1 MHREKFVVVAV
12 ACFAVATGAAVP
24 AWGQTTP
31 KDIISFL
38 VTNQNVPTGA
48 LGADFQKDQAAAAAT
63 RDTIARAL
71 LVNLASAPIATS
83 SSGFVYRLDPELGT
97 MTRVSQSFGT
107 FYVERAA
114 TGGRGH
120 LSLGASATTASYN
133 ELDGSPLRNGT
144 LVTTANQ
151 FTDEP
156 APYDVES
163 LTLRIRTN
171 TLTVFG
177 SYGVTDRFE
186 IGGAL
191 PLVQLHLDGSR
202 TNVYRGQ
209 TFVQASGSAD
219 ASGIADVAVRAKY
232 ALVNNRAGAFGVAAE
247 WRLPTGNA
255 DHLLGAGQSAVRLL
269 ALGSVEGPRVSVH
282 GNAGIVRGGV
292 SDEVTGSGAISIALS
307 PRVTATGE
315 TLFRRLSDLHSIVSV
330 SQPHPTLVG
339 VETLRLL
346 PGDHVAMLS
355 SLVTGAK
362 WNVADTFVLSGQ
374 VQWRLGHDGLTAPW
388 TPSVSFDYLF

>member
-1 MHREKFVVVAV
+1 MTRGTIPVVAAMVMGV
-12 ACFAVATGAAVP
+12 ASLAS
-24 AWGQTTP
+24 GQTTP
-31 KDIISFL
+31 KDVISFL
-38 VTNQNVPTGA
+38 VTNQSVSTG
-48 LGADFQKDQAAAAAT
+48 DFQKDQAAAAAT

-71 LVNLASAPIATS
+71 LVNLATAPIATS

-120 LSLGASATTASYN
+120 LSLGASATSSSYDQ
-133 ELDGSPLRNGT
+133 LDGLHLRDGS

-156 APYDVES
+156 APFDVES

-177 SYGVTDRFE
+177 SYGLTDRLE
-186 IGGAL
+186 IGGAV
-191 PLVQLHLDGSR
+191 PLVQLHLEGSR
-202 TNVYRGQ
+202 TNVYRGE

-219 ASGIADVAVRAKY
+219 ASGIADAAVRAKY
-232 ALVNNRAGAFGVAAE
+232 ALVNNRSGALGVAAE

-255 DHLLGAGQSAVRLL
+255 DDLLGAGTSAVRLL
-269 ALGSVEGPRVSVH
+269 VLGSVEGQRVSVH
-282 GNAGIVRGGV
+282 GNAGVVRGGV
-292 SDEVTGSGAISIALS
+292 SDEVDTSGALSVALS
-307 PRVTATGE
+307 PRVTATAE
-315 TLFRRLSDLHSIVSV
+315 ALFRRLSDLHSIVSV
-330 SQPHPTLVG
+330 SQPHPTIVG
-339 VETLRLL
+339 VDTLRLV
-346 PGDHVAMLS
+346 PGDQVATLS

-362 WNVADTFVLSGQ
+362 WNVTGTFVLSGQ

-388 TPSVSFDYLF
+388 APSVSFDYLF

>member
-1 MHREKFVVVAV
+1 MTRGTIPVVAAMVMGV
-12 ACFAVATGAAVP
+12 ASLAS
-24 AWGQTTP
+24 GQTTP
-31 KDIISFL
+31 KDVISFL
-38 VTNQNVPTGA
+38 VTNQSVSTG
-48 LGADFQKDQAAAAAT
+48 DFQKDQAAAAAT

-71 LVNLASAPIATS
+71 LVNLATAPIATS

-120 LSLGASATTASYN
+120 LSLGASATSSSYDQ
-133 ELDGSPLRNGT
+133 LDGLHLRDGS

-156 APYDVES
+156 APFDVES

-177 SYGVTDRFE
+177 SYGVSDRLE
-186 IGGAL
+186 IGGAV
-191 PLVQLHLDGSR
+191 PLVQLHLEGSR
-202 TNVYRGQ
+202 TNVYRGE

-219 ASGIADVAVRAKY
+219 ASGIADAAVRAKY
-232 ALVNNRAGAFGVAAE
+232 ALVNNRSGALGVAAE

-255 DHLLGAGQSAVRLL
+255 DDLLGAGTSAVRLL
-269 ALGSVEGPRVSVH
+269 VLGSVEGQRVSVH
-282 GNAGIVRGGV
+282 GNAGVVRGGV
-292 SDEVTGSGAISIALS
+292 SDEVDTSGALSVALS
-307 PRVTATGE
+307 PRVTATAE
-315 TLFRRLSDLHSIVSV
+315 ALFRRLSDLHSIVSV
-330 SQPHPTLVG
+330 SQPHPTIVG
-339 VETLRLL
+339 VDTLRLV
-346 PGDHVAMLS
+346 PGDQVATLS

-362 WNVADTFVLSGQ
+362 WNVTGTFVLSGQ

-388 TPSVSFDYLF
+388 APSISFDYLF

>member
-1 MHREKFVVVAV
+1 MTRQGLFIGGLLAMG
-12 ACFAVATGAAVP
+12 TAVP
-24 AWGQTTP
+24 ALAQSTP
-31 KDIISFL
+31 NDIISFL
-38 VTNQNVPTGA
+38 VTNQNVRTG
-48 LGADFQKDQAAAAAT
+48 DFEKDQAAAAAT

-71 LVNLASAPIATS
+71 LVTLASAPIATS

-97 MTRVSQSFGT
+97 MTRASESFGT
-107 FYVERAA
+107 FFVERAA

-120 LSLGASATTASYN
+120 LSIGASATTTSYD
-133 ELDGSPLRNGT
+133 ELDGLHLRDGT

-156 APYDVES
+156 APFDVES

-171 TLTVFG
+171 TLTMYG
-177 SYGVTDRFE
+177 SYGVTDRLE
-186 IGGAL
+186 IGGAV
-191 PLVQLHLDGSR
+191 PLVQLHLEGSR
-202 TNVYRGQ
+202 TNVYRGE

-232 ALVNNRAGAFGVAAE
+232 ALVNTREGAFGLAAE

-255 DHLLGAGQSAVRLL
+255 DDLLGAGRSAVRVL
-269 ALGSVEGPRVSVH
+269 ALGSVEGTRVSVH
-282 GNAGIVRGGV
+282 GNAGFVRGGV
-292 SDEVTGSGAISIALS
+292 SDELTAAGAVSVALT

-315 TLFRRLSDLHSIVSV
+315 TLFRRLSDLHSIVPV
-330 SQPHPTLVG
+330 SQPHPTSIG

-346 PGDHVAMLS
+346 PGEDAAMLS

-362 WNVADTFVLSGQ
+362 WNVTGTFVLSGQ
-374 VQWRLGHDGLTAPW
+374 VQWRLGHDGLTAAWAP
-388 TPSVSFDYLF
+388 TVSFDYLF

>member
-1 MHREKFVVVAV
+1 MTRDCGRVAV
-12 ACFAVATGAAVP
+12 VLILAGLALSAARPAFA
-24 AWGQTTP
+24 QTTP
-31 KDIISFL
+31 NDIISFL
-38 VTNQNVPTGA
+38 VTNQNVDTGA
-48 LGADFQKDQAAAAAT
+48 PPKDQAAAAAT

-114 TGGRGH
+114 TSGRRH
-120 LSLGASATTASYN
+120 LSLGASATSSGYDQ
-133 ELDGSPLRNGT
+133 LDGLHLRDGT
-144 LVTTANQ
+144 LVTTANK

-156 APYDVES
+156 APFDVES

-177 SYGVTDRFE
+177 SYGVTDRLE
-186 IGGAL
+186 IGGAV
-191 PLVQLHLDGSR
+191 PLVQLHIEGSR

-219 ASGIADVAVRAKY
+219 ASGIADAAVRAKY
-232 ALVNNRAGAFGVAAE
+232 ALLNNRNGAFGVAAE

-255 DHLLGAGQSAVRLL
+255 DNLLGAGRSALRVL
-269 ALGSVEGPRVSVH
+269 ALGSVEGLRVSVH

-292 SDEVTGSGAISIALS
+292 SDEITASGALSVALS

-330 SQPHPTLVG
+330 SQPHPTIVG
-339 VETLRLL
+339 VDTLRLL

-362 WNVADTFVLSGQ
+362 WNVTGTFVLSGQ

-388 TPSVSFDYLF
+388 APSLSFDYLF

>member
-1 MHREKFVVVAV
+1 MMRRLLIVYGLLAV
-12 ACFAVATGAAVP
+12 GTATP
-24 AWGQTTP
+24 ALAQTTP
-31 KDIISFL
+31 SDIISFL
-38 VTNQNVPTGA
+38 VTNQNVDTGA
-48 LGADFQKDQAAAAAT
+48 PPKDQAAAAAT
-63 RDTIARAL
+63 RDTITRAL

-97 MTRVSQSFGT
+97 MTRASESFGT

-114 TGGRGH
+114 TAGRGH
-120 LSLGASATTASYN
+120 LSIGASATSSSYDQ
-133 ELDGSPLRNGT
+133 LDGLHLHDGT

-156 APYDVES
+156 APFDVES
-163 LTLRIRTN
+163 LTLHMRTN

-177 SYGVTDRFE
+177 SYGVTDRLE
-186 IGGAL
+186 IGGAM
-191 PLVQLHLDGSR
+191 PLVQLHLEGSR

-219 ASGIADVAVRAKY
+219 ASGIADVALRAKY
-232 ALVNNRAGAFGVAAE
+232 ALFSAPEGAFGVAAE
-247 WRLPTGNA
+247 WRLPTGKAEN
-255 DHLLGAGQSAVRLL
+255 LLGAGRSAVRVL
-269 ALGSVEGPRVSVH
+269 ALGSAEGTRVSVH
-282 GNAGIVRGGV
+282 GNAGFVRGGV
-292 SDEVTGSGAISIALS
+292 SDEMTAAGALSVAVS

-330 SQPHPTLVG
+330 SQPHPNIIG

-346 PGDHVAMLS
+346 PGDKVAMLS
-355 SLVTGAK
+355 SLVTGVK
-362 WNVADTFVLSGQ
+362 WNVTGTLVLSGQ

-388 TPSVSFDYLF
+388 APSASFDYLF

>member
-1 MHREKFVVVAV
+1 MMRRTLLLCGLVAV
-12 ACFAVATGAAVP
+12 GGGAPAFA
-24 AWGQTTP
+24 QTTP
-31 KDIISFL
+31 SDIISFL
-38 VTNQNVPTGA
+38 VTNQNVDTGA
-48 LGADFQKDQAAAAAT
+48 PPKDQAAAAAT

-97 MTRVSQSFGT
+97 MTRASESFGT

-114 TGGRGH
+114 TGGRGR
-120 LSLGASATTASYN
+120 LSIGASATSSSYDQ
-133 ELDGSPLRNGT
+133 LDGLHLDDGT

-156 APYDVES
+156 APFDVEN
-163 LTLRIRTN
+163 LTLHIRTN

-177 SYGVTDRFE
+177 SYGVTDRLE
-186 IGGAL
+186 IGGAM
-191 PLVQLHLDGSR
+191 PLVQLHLEGSR

-219 ASGIADVAVRAKY
+219 ASGIADVALRAKY
-232 ALVNNRAGAFGVAAE
+232 ALFSAPEGAFGVAAE
-247 WRLPTGNA
+247 VRLPTGKA
-255 DHLLGAGQSAVRLL
+255 EDLLGAGKSAVRVL
-269 ALGSVEGPRVSVH
+269 ALASAEGSRVSVH

-292 SDEVTGSGAISIALS
+292 SDELTAAGAVSVALN

-315 TLFRRLSDLHSIVSV
+315 TLFRRLSDVHSIVPV
-330 SQPHPTLVG
+330 SQPHPTIVG

-346 PGDHVAMLS
+346 PGDKVATLS
-355 SLVTGAK
+355 SLVTGVK
-362 WNVADTFVLSGQ
+362 WNVTGTFVLSGQ
-374 VQWRLGHDGLTAPW
+374 VLWRLGHDGLTAPW
-388 TPSVSFDYLF
+388 SPSVSFDYLF

>member
-12 ACFAVATGAAVP
+12 ACFAVATGAVVP

-120 LSLGASATTASYN
+120 LSLGASYN

-255 DHLLGAGQSAVRLL
+255 DDLLGAGQSAVRLL

>member
-1 MHREKFVVVAV
+1 LG
-12 ACFAVATGAAVP
+12 TAVP
-24 AWGQTTP
+24 AVAHSTP
-31 KDIISFL
+31 NDIMSYL
-38 VTNQNVPTGA
+38 VKNQNVRTG
-48 LGADFQKDQAAAAAT
+48 DFEKDQAAAAAT

-71 LVNLASAPIATS
+71 LVTLASAPIATS

-97 MTRVSQSFGT
+97 MTRASESFGT
-107 FYVERAA
+107 FFVERAA

-120 LSLGASATTASYN
+120 LSIGASATTTSYD
-133 ELDGSPLRNGT
+133 ELDGLHLRDGT

-156 APYDVES
+156 APFDVES

-171 TLTVFG
+171 TLTMYG
-177 SYGVTDRFE
+177 SYGVTDRLE
-186 IGGAL
+186 IGGAV
-191 PLVQLHLDGSR
+191 PLVQLHLEGSR
-202 TNVYRGQ
+202 TNVYRGE

-232 ALVNNRAGAFGVAAE
+232 ALVNTREGAFGLAAE

-255 DHLLGAGQSAVRLL
+255 EDLLGAGRSAVRVL
-269 ALGSVEGPRVSVH
+269 ALGSVEGTRVSVH
-282 GNAGIVRGGV
+282 GNAGFVRGGV
-292 SDEVTGSGAISIALS
+292 SDELTAAGAVSVALT

-315 TLFRRLSDLHSIVSV
+315 TLFRRLSDLHSFVPV
-330 SQPHPTLVG
+330 SQPHPTSIG

-346 PGDHVAMLS
+346 PGEDAAMLS

-362 WNVADTFVLSGQ
+362 WNVTGTFVLSGQ
-374 VQWRLGHDGLTAPW
+374 VQWRLGHDGLTAAWAP
-388 TPSVSFDYLF
+388 TVSFDYLF

>member
-1 MHREKFVVVAV
+1 
-12 ACFAVATGAAVP
+12 
-24 AWGQTTP
+24 
-31 KDIISFL
+31 
-38 VTNQNVPTGA
+38 
-48 LGADFQKDQAAAAAT
+48 
-63 RDTIARAL
+63 
-71 LVNLASAPIATS
+71 
-83 SSGFVYRLDPELGT
+83 

-114 TGGRGH
+114 TSGRGH
-120 LSLGASATTASYN
+120 LSLGASATSSGYDQ
-133 ELDGSPLRNGT
+133 LDGLHLRDGT
-144 LVTTANQ
+144 LVTTANK

-156 APYDVES
+156 APFDVES

-177 SYGVTDRFE
+177 SYGVTDRLE
-186 IGGAL
+186 IGGAV
-191 PLVQLHLDGSR
+191 PLVQLHIEGSR

-219 ASGIADVAVRAKY
+219 ASGIADAAVRAKY
-232 ALVNNRAGAFGVAAE
+232 ALLNNRNGAFGVAAE

-255 DHLLGAGQSAVRLL
+255 DNLLGAGRSALRVL
-269 ALGSVEGPRVSVH
+269 ALGSVEGLRVSVH

-292 SDEVTGSGAISIALS
+292 SDEITASGALSVALS

-330 SQPHPTLVG
+330 SQPHPTIVG
-339 VETLRLL
+339 VDTLRLL

-362 WNVADTFVLSGQ
+362 WNVTGTFVLSGQ

-388 TPSVSFDYLF
+388 APSLSFDYLF